1 MLPVS
6 GAAIGNAMG
15 IILITSVNAI
25 APIVLLI
32 LLGYIL
38 KEKGFITKDF
48 VKIGNKLVFNVLL
61 PCMLFIN
68 VYSIDKFS
76 SINWDIVIYC
86 AVIMV
91 AIFILGLGIAAFV
104 TKAPERRGVI
114 LQCTFRS
121 NIAIIGLSLAGAL
134 GGDEAVA
141 VAAII
146 STFMIP
152 INNILA
158 VLSLSIYTEN
168 GSSNG
173 ARIKSMVLNIVKNPL
188 IIGVAVGLAALGL
201 RELQNA
207 VFGEVVFAFNKQ
219 TKFLYTAVNN
229 LKAITT
235 PFSLL
240 VLGAQFEFSAVKG
253 LLKEIVTGTVCR
265 VVAAPLLGIGLAIAL
280 SQIGILSCGVN
291 EFPAL
296 IALFGSPVA
305 VSSAVMAASMGADE
319 QLATQLVV
327 WTSIFSIV
335 TIFAQVC
342 ILMSMGLLAM

>member
-1 MLPVS
+1 
-6 GAAIGNAMG
+6 MG
-15 IILITSVNAI
+15 IILVTSVNAI
-25 APIVLLI
+25 VPIVLQI

-38 KEKGFITKDF
+38 KEKGFVTKDF
-48 VKIGNKLVFNVLL
+48 IKIGNKLVFNVLL

-91 AIFILGLGIAAFV
+91 AIFVLGLGIAAFV

-152 INNILA
+152 VSNILA
-158 VLSLSIYTEN
+158 VISLSVYTEN
-168 GSSNG
+168 GDSNG
-173 ARIKSMVLNIVKNPL
+173 ARIKDMLLNIVKNPL
-188 IIGVAVGLAALGL
+188 IIGVTVGLAAHGI

-207 VFGEVVFAFNKQ
+207 VFGEVIFAFNKQ

-240 VLGAQFEFSAVKG
+240 VLGAQYEFSAVKG
-253 LLKEIVTGTVCR
+253 LMKEIVTGTVCR
-265 VVAAPLLGIGLAIAL
+265 ILLAPLMGIGFAILL
-280 SQIGILSCGVN
+280 SEMGILSCGVN
-291 EFPAL
+291 EYPAL

-327 WTSIFSIV
+327 WTSIFSIF
-335 TIFAQVC
+335 TIFAEVC
-342 ILMSMGLLAM
+342 ILMSMGLLAV